1 MAVVILRI
9 DQQFSLPCLRSC
21 YGPGEGVRTHA
32 DSNCWITGLHPNHCT
47 KPNPPTATV
56 NLRYKEGWDTLSYT
70 VCVQPLITQSQTT
83 GGEWKWSAVSEG
95 VRTHADINC
104 CFTGQWNIR
113 QGRCLCSP
121 FKHCWPP
128 IQWRIN
134 LVAQVAYA
142 TGPAFSRVP
151 H

>member
-9 DQQFSLPCLRSC
+9 DQQFSPPCLRSC
-21 YGPGEGVRTHA
+21 YTAQAREFEPTQ
-32 DSNCWITGLHPNHCT
+32 T
-47 KPNPPTATV
+47 PTAGWHACILTIV
-56 NLRYKEGWDTLSYT
+56 LNQAHHQPRLTWGKEGWDTLSYT

-95 VRTHADINC
+95 VRTHAATNC
-104 CFTGQWNIR
+104 CFTGQWDIR

-142 TGPAFSRVP
+142 TGPAFSRAP